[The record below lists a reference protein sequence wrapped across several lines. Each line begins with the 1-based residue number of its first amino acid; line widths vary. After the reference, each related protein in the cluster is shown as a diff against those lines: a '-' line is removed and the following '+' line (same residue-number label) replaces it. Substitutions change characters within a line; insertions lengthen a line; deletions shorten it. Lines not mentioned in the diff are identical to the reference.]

1 MTKNN
6 PKIILIITFIIAI
19 ITYSFWEEIK
29 EKYNFQIFYIGISL
43 AFVGYTYVIWLLTN
57 ELKRFDKRC
66 FNFSLFAF
74 VVYNTALNSFVDE
87 LFFDP
92 TKLEINEYVGFLVII
107 CTAYYK
113 YFKHAE

>member
-1 MTKNN
+1 MTDKPKN
-6 PKIILIITFIIAI
+6 ILIITFVIAVL
-19 ITYSFWEEIK
+19 TYSFWSAIK
-29 EKYNFQIFYIGISL
+29 EKYNVQVFYIGTSL

-57 ELKRFDKRC
+57 QLKRFDKRY
-66 FNFSLFAF
+66 FNFSLFAY
-74 VVYNTALNSFVDE
+74 VVYNTALNSLVDE

-92 TKLEINEYVGFLVII
+92 TRLEINEYVGFLAIV